1 MKIVESSS
9 DEEEEEEMMKISSS
23 GKQAKL
29 SSQPDTGTAECIV
42 EENKL
47 YPNDDQNFV
56 QFHFSIMLCS
66 FFNKLSRIVP
76 QRNFHYRQ
84 IFSEIMIS

>member
-9 DEEEEEEMMKISSS
+9 DEEEEEEKMKISSS

-29 SSQPDTGTAECIV
+29 SSQPDTGTVECIV

-56 QFHFSIMLCS
+56 QFHFAIICYHALFHNVISITD
-66 FFNKLSRIVP
+66 K
-76 QRNFHYRQ
+76 
-84 IFSEIMIS
+84 FSLR